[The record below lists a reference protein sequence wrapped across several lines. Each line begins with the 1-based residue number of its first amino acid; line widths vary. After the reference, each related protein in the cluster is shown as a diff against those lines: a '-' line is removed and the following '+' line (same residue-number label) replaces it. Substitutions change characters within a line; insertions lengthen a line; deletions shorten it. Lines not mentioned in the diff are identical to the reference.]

1 MKIVIAGKMI
11 LSVRTLFLVV
21 IIVLLGYAVV
31 HVIANRK
38 WGYSPKRE
46 KELEEAD
53 KVIKK
58 RK

>member
-1 MKIVIAGKMI
+1 MKIIAAGKMI
-11 LSVRTLFLVV
+11 ISVRTLFLVLV
-21 IIVLLGYAVV
+21 IVLLGYALV

-53 KVIKK
+53 KVIKM

>member
-1 MKIVIAGKMI
+1 MKIVVAGTMI
-11 LSVRTLFLVV
+11 VSVRTLFFV
-21 IIVLLGYAVV
+21 IVIVLLGYAVV

-53 KVIKK
+53 KVLK
-58 RK
+58 RRK

>member
-1 MKIVIAGKMI
+1 MKIVVAGKMI
-11 LSVRTLFLVV
+11 VSVRTLFLVIV
-21 IIVLLGYAVV
+21 IVLLGYAAV

-53 KVIKK
+53 KGMKM